1 MTMDINTDK
10 TSMNRAMRYRT
21 IINRCLFATP
31 MLLARLGMA
40 GITADDAPL
49 RRTHTMLSLANLTQ
63 QILSRKS
70 AIVMCLLF
78 LNMLGAGSA
87 TAAITATLARAD
99 GTSNTDANSYTVA
112 AFTPAANNLVLIWI
126 TNTRDSSPSTPTITG
141 NNLTW
146 VQVATVTWGTTG
158 SPTARTTLF
167 RAMGS
172 APNDAT
178 TTIDFGGVTQTGVSA
193 SFVQF
198 SGVNTSGTNGSGAV
212 VQSVTGR
219 TDSATA
225 AAGLSITLA
234 ALGNVVN
241 ATAGGFSNL
250 VDSATSI
257 SAGSG
262 YTASGGNSHNM
273 PNTSIRSEWK
283 TTGSTTVN
291 VTQSTTSHIGGIAVE
306 IKAAST
312 TLGNGTDPGNSSIA
326 PGAAATNAGA
336 FSFQTSNGTDTINDA
351 TVTLAAG
358 SSGGLSLVEITNA
371 AGTTVYGSVA
381 NPASDTPLITLSTNT
396 LTATTTLTEYRI
408 RVTPKSHANMPAPA
422 GASYA
427 VTARISAFTSAN
439 TNAKEGTDAA
449 GTTVTIDNLSTA
461 NVTATTA
468 TAGNTQVS
476 LAWTN
481 PADGDLHSIVVLR
494 RATSAVADVPVEG
507 STYTV
512 GNTIGVSTVACVV
525 AVAGTSCTD
534 TGLTNGTAY
543 HYRIFARDSS
553 GNYSATGVVPS
564 GSPATPVVTTLGNGT
579 DPGNA
584 SLAPGGAATMADAFS
599 FQTSSSTDI
608 ITAAT
613 VTLATGTSGG
623 LSLVEITNVDGT
635 TVYGSAANP
644 ASDTPAIT
652 LSTNTLTATTTS
664 TEYRIRVTPKSHA
677 NMPAP
682 AGSTYSVTARIS
694 AFTSTNAQ
702 AGSDTAGT
710 TVTIDNLSPGNVS
723 AASATPSSTQVALAW
738 TNPVDADLHSII
750 VLRRTVSVVTD
761 TPVEGTTYVVGNAI
775 GSSTVACV
783 VASPTATCADTGLT
797 NGTAY
802 YYKIFTKDSNG
813 NYSTTGVVPAGSPAT
828 PNITT
833 ILDNGT
839 DPGNSSL
846 APGGAATNTGAFS
859 FQTSSGTD
867 VITAATVTLAAGT
880 SAGLSLV
887 EITNVAGTTVYGSVT
902 NPGSDTPAITL
913 STNTLTVT
921 TSLTEYRIRVTP
933 KSHANM
939 PAPAG
944 ASYAVTARISAFTS
958 TNAQTGSD
966 TASTTVTIDNL
977 SPGNVTAATATTGDA
992 QVSLAW
998 TNPVDADFHSVIVL
1012 RKTGDAVADVP
1023 VEGSTYTVGNTI
1035 GTATVACV
1043 VAVAG
1048 TSCTDT
1054 GLTNSTA
1061 YHYKI
1066 FAKDS
1071 NGNYSASG
1079 VVPTGS
1085 PATPTLADVT
1095 PPANVINLNVI
1106 ASTATTVDLAWT
1118 SPGDDANVGTA
1129 TSYDLRYS
1137 TSPIT
1142 TGNWAS
1148 ATQAVGEP
1156 TPLVAGSSQSFS
1168 VTGLAAAT
1176 TYYFVMTSSDEI
1188 PNTSTL
1194 SDSAVGTTGGASG
1207 SVNYYAKRSNGISIA
1222 SGITSNSGSCGTD
1235 PTAYYI
1241 EELSKNISDMC
1252 VTANAYRWEQLAAGS
1267 YSDHY
1272 FNTAYVANT
1281 TVTGVSYQVTIR
1293 DGGTLGFQLFYVT
1306 SGGAK
1311 TYLGTE
1317 VTRSNSDTTTNNYIL
1332 NLSGQSGT
1340 IPTGAKLGFRTRGIS
1355 VSPSLR
1361 IYVGN
1366 LDNRTSNISGH
1377 LIVNEAVGSSDTTAP
1392 ASVTLSTGTITNNS
1406 VLLNWVSPGDDNNT
1420 GTAQSYDIRYSTAA
1434 ITADNWASA
1443 TQVGGE
1449 PTPLV
1454 AGTAQ
1459 SYTVTGLA
1467 ANTLYYFAIKTGDET
1482 PNWSAV
1488 SNSPSA
1494 TTYDPPVGGF
1504 SVDNVIPATQI
1515 SQTTNGSGIV
1525 TINWK
1530 GRDNQANNVTLKTFQ
1545 YSVDGGATWNA
1556 PTNGDASAA
1565 LSATWSNNGGSG
1577 WITATTLAAAPVNS
1591 FTFNT
1596 KHADVSGLNGVEQN
1610 DVRVRFLLRDATMD
1624 SLSFVTSADFRVD
1637 ALAPT
1642 ATIGSAIYD
1651 AANDLLTITGA
1662 NFTTIA
1668 AASTDIKTYV
1678 DWSKFVWDINGD
1690 NATTTDISFVLGD
1703 ITSLIITNDTT
1714 LTLQFSAAKG
1724 IAIEA
1729 TAGYSTTGGVD
1740 TLDVAAGFARDDYGN
1755 AATTD
1760 AVANGPLVTTSISG
1774 ILYDT
1779 DRTTS
1784 LGFGMTVRLLI
1795 NGTSMG
1801 TTTTDGS
1808 GRYTFWNNVSA
1819 GNAILVYIDNGAST
1833 AVSATVT
1840 ANASL
1845 SDFDLYASH
1854 LVARHDN
1861 GGALSN
1867 ANLESAKGAYVD
1879 TDIVYSV
1886 TGSALT
1892 VSGSATRLHIPA
1904 GKSFTP
1910 AGNITT
1916 PAMSNLGT
1924 FAGGSGAITINGNLS
1939 NSGTY
1944 TASSATTSVSAN
1956 FSNSGTFTAAGG
1968 TVLLNG
1974 TNQNISGTTTFFNLT
1989 KTVATADTLFF
2000 SAGSTTTVTGSSTL
2014 QGASGQPLSLLS
2026 LTPGSRWN
2034 FNIGSS
2040 ATKSFSFLNVID
2052 SDASGSDA
2060 AKKPLIAQP
2069 SNSTDS
2075 GNNVDWFGLPSIM
2088 VIKSST
2094 LISDPVNGTTS
2105 PLHIPGAILNYQILT
2120 TNSGNGS
2127 PDTNTVVVTDA
2138 LDSSK
2143 LEFDVTTGITFTA
2156 NTSGLTLGTVSYAHT
2171 ATPTIYTYTPTGPY
2185 DANVAGIKITTS
2197 GTFASAGASFT
2208 LNFRVRI
2215 K

>member
-1 MTMDINTDK
+1 
-10 TSMNRAMRYRT
+10 MRYGRF
-21 IINRCLFATP
+21 IQLC
-31 MLLARLGMA
+31 LLA
-40 GITADDAPL
+40 T
-49 RRTHTMLSLANLTQ
+49 
-63 QILSRKS
+63 
-70 AIVMCLLF
+70 LL
-78 LNMLGAGSA
+78 LVVLLPRPGV
-87 TAAITATLARAD
+87 AAITATTLFEGSTD
-99 GTSNTDANSYTVA
+99 GDASAYTG
-112 AFTPAANNLVLIWI
+112 PSLSPSANNLILVWI
-126 TNTRDSSPSTPTITG
+126 TNTRSSSPTVPTFTG
-141 NNLTW
+141 NGLTW
-146 VQVATVTWGTTG
+146 VQVATVTWGSSG

-172 APNDAT
+172 SPAT
-178 TTIDFGGVTQTGVSA
+178 GINSIDFAGNTQTGVAMSMI
-193 SFVQF
+193 QF
-198 SGVNTSGTNGSGAV
+198 NNVDITGSNGANAL

-219 TDSATA
+219 TDSASST
-225 AAGLSITLA
+225 AGLSLTLA
-234 ALGNVVN
+234 ALGNVAN
-241 ATAGGFSNL
+241 ASVGGFSNFIN
-250 VDSATSI
+250 SATSI
-257 SAGSG
+257 SPGSG
-262 YTASGGNSHNM
+262 YTASSGTTYLA
-273 PNTSIRSEWK
+273 PSISLRAEWK
-283 TTGSTTVN
+283 SAGSTIVN
-291 VTQSTTSHIGGIAVE
+291 VTQSGTSHIGGIAVE
-306 IKAAST
+306 LKADLCAGNVVTTIANSGDGSLRECIIKANLNPGT
-312 TLGNGTDPGNSSIA
+312 TITFNIT
-326 PGAAATNAGA
+326 AAANQSSGA
-336 FSFQTSNGTDTINDA
+336 NSWWRITPTTALPTITAANTVIDATTQTSNRGN
-351 TVTLAAG
+351 
-358 SSGGLSLVEITNA
+358 
-371 AGTTVYGSVA
+371 
-381 NPASDTPLITLSTNT
+381 TNT
-396 LTATTTLTEYRI
+396 LGPEVELNGATVGAGGWDGFGVASPATGVII
-408 RVTPKSHANMPAPA
+408 RGFIINQWSGSGISLWSGSGTIRGNYIGTNYAGTSALANTSYGLYLNTNGNTVGGTSAADRNVIAGNGGPGIYIVSNSNTVQGNYIGVNASA
-422 GASYA
+422 GAI
-427 VTARISAFTSAN
+427 VAN
-439 TNAKEGTDAA
+439 SGH
-449 GTTVTIDNLSTA
+449 GVQILSG
-461 NVTATTA
+461 AT
-468 TAGNTQVS
+468 
-476 LAWTN
+476 
-481 PADGDLHSIVVLR
+481 
-494 RATSAVADVPVEG
+494 
-507 STYTV
+507 
-512 GNTIGVSTVACVV
+512 GNTIGGTAAGAGNVIAGNGADGINHSSTGSNTVQGNYIGTNASS
-525 AVAGTSCTD
+525 ATLSNGGNGIAISAGT
-534 TGLTNGTAY
+534 LN
-543 HYRIFARDSS
+543 
-553 GNYSATGVVPS
+553 V
-564 GSPATPVVTTLGNGT
+564 
-579 DPGNA
+579 GNA
-584 SLAPGGAATMADAFS
+584 SESQSNIIGPNSGAGINLAGG
-599 FQTSSSTDI
+599 
-608 ITAAT
+608 T
-613 VTLATGTSGG
+613 VNLA
-623 LSLVEITNVDGT
+623 
-635 TVYGSAANP
+635 
-644 ASDTPAIT
+644 
-652 LSTNTLTATTTS
+652 
-664 TEYRIRVTPKSHA
+664 
-677 NMPAP
+677 
-682 AGSTYSVTARIS
+682 
-694 AFTSTNAQ
+694 
-702 AGSDTAGT
+702 
-710 TVTIDNLSPGNVS
+710 
-723 AASATPSSTQVALAW
+723 
-738 TNPVDADLHSII
+738 
-750 VLRRTVSVVTD
+750 
-761 TPVEGTTYVVGNAI
+761 
-775 GSSTVACV
+775 
-783 VASPTATCADTGLT
+783 
-797 NGTAY
+797 
-802 YYKIFTKDSNG
+802 
-813 NYSTTGVVPAGSPAT
+813 
-828 PNITT
+828 
-833 ILDNGT
+833 
-839 DPGNSSL
+839 
-846 APGGAATNTGAFS
+846 
-859 FQTSSGTD
+859 
-867 VITAATVTLAAGT
+867 
-880 SAGLSLV
+880 
-887 EITNVAGTTVYGSVT
+887 GSVT
-902 NPGSDTPAITL
+902 VRGNMALASGTLAMGSATL
-913 STNTLTVT
+913 NLSGNWSRT
-921 TSLTEYRIRVTP
+921 
-933 KSHANM
+933 
-939 PAPAG
+939 
-944 ASYAVTARISAFTS
+944 
-958 TNAQTGSD
+958 
-966 TASTTVTIDNL
+966 STTVTTGTSTVVLNGTALQSLTMNGSNFNNL
-977 SPGNVTAATATTGDA
+977 TITNGSVAGISFNDGFNAANITNTTPASRLTFKAGATYTLSGTLTLVGSSGNQIILLSDSPGTRFTLNPTAGAQSVNYVNVKDSQASTNNITADN
-992 QVSLAW
+992 S
-998 TNPVDADFHSVIVL
+998 
-1012 RKTGDAVADVP
+1012 
-1023 VEGSTYTVGNTI
+1023 
-1035 GTATVACV
+1035 
-1043 VAVAG
+1043 
-1048 TSCTDT
+1048 
-1054 GLTNSTA
+1054 TNSG
-1061 YHYKI
+1061 
-1066 FAKDS
+1066 
-1071 NGNYSASG
+1071 GNDDAEAAPRW
-1079 VVPTGS
+1079 VFNAPDT
-1085 PATPTLADVT
+1085 T
-1095 PPANVINLNVI
+1095 PPARIIDLTVTSSTTSSITLN
-1106 ASTATTVDLAWT
+1106 WT
-1118 SPGDDANVGTA
+1118 SPGDDNNSGTA

-1142 TGNWAS
+1142 AGNWAS

-1176 TYYFVMTSSDEI
+1176 TYYFVMTTSDEV
-1188 PNTSTL
+1188 PNTSAL
-1194 SDSAVGTTGGASG
+1194 SDSAVGTTGGGGGGNVS
-1207 SVNYYAKRSNGISIA
+1207 YYAKRSNSVSIA

-1252 VTANAYRWEQLAAGS
+1252 VTANAYRWEQLTAGS

-1293 DGGTLGFQLFYVT
+1293 DSGTVGFQLFYVT
-1306 SGGAK
+1306 SGGTK

-1317 VTRSNSDTTTNNYIL
+1317 VTQVNSGIETNNYIL

-1355 VSPSLR
+1355 VSPSFR

-1366 LDNRTSNISGH
+1366 LDGRTPSNLSGH

-1406 VLLNWVSPGDDNNT
+1406 VLLNWVSPGDDGNT
-1420 GTAQSYDIRYSTAA
+1420 GTAQIYDIRYSTAA
-1434 ITADNWASA
+1434 ITAGNWASA

-1459 SYTVTGLA
+1459 TYTVTGLA
-1467 ANTLYYFAIKTGDET
+1467 PNTLYYFAIKTGDET

-1515 SQTTNGSGIV
+1515 SQSTNGSGII

-1545 YSVDGGATWNA
+1545 YSVDGGASWNA

-1577 WITATTLAAAPVNS
+1577 WTTATTLAAAPVNS

-1596 KHADVSGLNGVEQN
+1596 KHANVSGLNGVDQN

-1624 SLSFVTSADFRVD
+1624 SQSYVTSTDFRID

-1651 AANDLLTITGA
+1651 AANDLLTITGT

-1668 AASTDIKTYV
+1668 AASTDIKAYV

-1703 ITSLIITNDTT
+1703 ITSLIITDDTT
-1714 LTLQFSAAKG
+1714 ITLQFSAAKG

-1760 AVANGPLVTTSISG
+1760 AVANGPLVTTSVSG

-1795 NGTSMG
+1795 NGASMG
-1801 TTTTDGS
+1801 STTTDGS

-1833 AVSATVT
+1833 AISATVT

-1867 ANLESAKGAYVD
+1867 ANLGSAKGAYVD

-1910 AGNITT
+1910 EGNVTT

-1924 FAGGSGAITINGNLS
+1924 FVGGSGAITINGNLS
-1939 NSGTY
+1939 NSGSY
-1944 TASSATTSVSAN
+1944 TASSATTTVAAD

-1974 TNQNISGTTTFFNLT
+1974 INQNITGTTTFFNLT

-2000 SAGSTTTVTGSSTL
+2000 SVGSTTTVTGSATL

-2026 LTPGSRWN
+2026 ITPGSRWN

-2052 SDASGSDA
+2052 SDASGSAA

-2075 GNNVDWFGLPSIM
+2075 GNNVDWFGLPSIS

-2171 ATPTIYTYTPTGPY
+2171 ATPTTYTYTPTGPY